1 MRVDVVLRGVADGHA
16 VACRSLLCRTAAAV
30 VDGIHLMYGDE
41 VDRRRIVAATAF
53 APVVLGGSGSRKEQ
67 GDNQKSKCFHKPNK
81 IWFFG

>member
-1 MRVDVVLRGVADGHA
+1 MNMRLVITTLLGAISGA
-16 VACRSLLCRTAAAV
+16 V
-30 VDGIHLMYGDE
+30 
-41 VDRRRIVAATAF
+41 VAATAF

>member
-1 MRVDVVLRGVADGHA
+1 MKTLCTTRRPLMA
-16 VACRSLLCRTAAAV
+16 LL
-30 VDGIHLMYGDE
+30 
-41 VDRRRIVAATAF
+41 AATALTTALAGC